1 MGIFVDLTVRDN
13 LLLAARRART
23 LDDVD
28 TDRLDWIFRL
38 FPAMKTFWRHPA
50 GKLSGGQKQMLALS
64 RAMVEPRRLLL
75 VDEPSK
81 GLAPA
86 IVNNLIDAFAELKAA
101 RTTVLLVEQNIHFAR
116 ELGDHVVV
124 MDDGVVVHAGP
135 MSGFVNDEALQTRLL
150 GLSMGAHS

>member
-1 MGIFVDLTVRDN
+1 VDLTVRDN